1 MDFIIEEHINDFPAD
16 IDTALVEE
24 ITRKRI
30 ENSSTVEETADAIS
44 DALVYTLIRQL
55 HL

>member
-1 MDFIIEEHINDFPAD
+1 MDFIVEEHINDFPSD

>member
-1 MDFIIEEHINDFPAD
+1 MINPEEIILDDFPFD
-16 IDTALVEE
+16 IDTTLVEE

-44 DALVYTLIRQL
+44 DALVFTIIRQI

>member
-1 MDFIIEEHINDFPAD
+1 MINPEEIILDDFPSD

-24 ITRKRI
+24 ITMKRI